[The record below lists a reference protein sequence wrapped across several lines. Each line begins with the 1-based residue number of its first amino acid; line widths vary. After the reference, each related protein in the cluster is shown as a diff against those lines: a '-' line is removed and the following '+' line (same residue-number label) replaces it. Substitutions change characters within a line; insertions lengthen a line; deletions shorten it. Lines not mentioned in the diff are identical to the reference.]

1 MYSLLE
7 FLLYFF
13 PGCDPN
19 TNKSRTHTHIY
30 IFLTTQSGSGERRRK
45 RGVNGCARTDD
56 GGMAFR
62 CYPKGG
68 TARRSWRSKDA
79 MIRPPRRRRRR
90 RRTGGWLVPWGV
102 ANWITNVHARW
113 LNHRK
118 SHPPSS
124 CRQLHVNRTPRG
136 MWRLEH
142 PLLLL
147 VLHPS
152 NALHNDLVP

>member
-45 RGVNGCARTDD
+45 RGANGCARTDD

-79 MIRPPRRRRRR
+79 MIRRGGGEGGGEQE
-90 RRTGGWLVPWGV
+90 GGWY
-102 ANWITNVHARW
+102 
-113 LNHRK
+113 
-118 SHPPSS
+118 
-124 CRQLHVNRTPRG
+124 RG
-136 MWRLEH
+136 GSQIE
-142 PLLLL
+142 
-147 VLHPS
+147 
-152 NALHNDLVP
+152 